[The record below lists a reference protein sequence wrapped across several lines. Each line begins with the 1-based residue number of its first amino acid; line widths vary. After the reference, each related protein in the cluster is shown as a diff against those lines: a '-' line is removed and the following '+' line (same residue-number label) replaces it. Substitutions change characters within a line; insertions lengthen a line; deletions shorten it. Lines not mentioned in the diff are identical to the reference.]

1 VLAAHRWYGIY
12 HQNKE
17 SNIRDLKRA
26 DAIQFVESL
35 RAEEENVTVAAAAP
49 QPRAERT
56 LVTPTRPAKAAQ
68 RDESHE
74 KSAKPS
80 GRSLALSPVSEDSE
94 DELDVLPPE
103 QTRSPEA
110 PKARAG
116 KSRAGKRKAH

>member
-1 VLAAHRWYGIY
+1 MLAAHRWYGIY

-35 RAEEENVTVAAAAP
+35 RAEEENVTVAAA
-49 QPRAERT
+49 QPRAERA
-56 LVTPTRPAKAAQ
+56 LVTPPRPAKTPQ

-94 DELDVLPPE
+94 DELEVLPPE
-103 QTRSPEA
+103 QTPSP
-110 PKARAG
+110 AG
-116 KSRAGKRKAH
+116 KRRAGKRKAH